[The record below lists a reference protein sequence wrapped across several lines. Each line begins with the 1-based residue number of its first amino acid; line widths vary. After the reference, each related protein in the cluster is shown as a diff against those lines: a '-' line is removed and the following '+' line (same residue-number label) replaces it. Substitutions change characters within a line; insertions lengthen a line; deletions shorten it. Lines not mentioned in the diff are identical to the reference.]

1 MSGPP
6 RASVALLVG
15 AVAVTGANAMLLS
28 PLTQLV
34 GADLGVAP
42 TEVLRASQSYG
53 LATLLSAL
61 IFAPQIGRIGLDR
74 ALGAALVALAAGFV
88 WIALA
93 PGLPAL
99 QNAHL
104 LAGLASGVALPA
116 CYGLAAAIAPEGQS
130 AKTMGR
136 VLFGWTLLL
145 IFGVAGAAVIADIAG
160 WRVSYGVFAALTLAL
175 AIASQRA
182 RLPHQKARPVNLL
195 SVFRLEGFTLAL
207 GALAALM
214 LGFYAAMTLIGTHVT
229 VTLGRST
236 ASAGLIPLVYGLG
249 FGVGIILDPLADR
262 FGRARVAPMLLALLS
277 LCYLAMVLTAPSFG
291 PLLVVVFLWGVFQH
305 VTLTLAMDRLAQL
318 AQTQRAAIL
327 GLSTA
332 VTYGAVFLGAAIG
345 RALFTHVGF
354 WAIAGVSMIFATGLT
369 AEALARHYSSNNSV

>member
-1 MSGPP
+1 MNGPP
-6 RASVALLVG
+6 RASVALLMG

-42 TEVLRASQSYG
+42 TEVLRANQSYG

-61 IFAPQIGRIGLDR
+61 VFAPQIGRIGTDR
-74 ALGAALVALAAGFV
+74 ALGAALLALAAGFV

-93 PGLPAL
+93 VDLPAL
-99 QNAHL
+99 QRAHV

-116 CYGLAAAIAPEGQS
+116 IYGLAAAIAPEGQT

-145 IFGVAGAAVIADIAG
+145 IFGVAGAAFIAEIAG
-160 WRVSYGVFAALTLAL
+160 WRMSYAVFGALTLML
-175 AIASQRA
+175 AVLSQRA
-182 RLPHQKARPVNLL
+182 RLPHEKARPVNLL
-195 SVFRLEGFTLAL
+195 SVFRLKGFAVAL
-207 GALAALM
+207 GAISALM

-236 ASAGLIPLVYGLG
+236 ASAGLIPLVYGVG
-249 FGVGIILDPLADR
+249 FGAAIVLDPLADR
-262 FGRARVAPMLLALLS
+262 FGRARVAPALLALLS
-277 LCYLAMVLTAPSFG
+277 LTYVAMVLSAPSFG
-291 PLLVVVFLWGVFQH
+291 PLLAVIFLWGVFQH

-318 AQTQRAAIL
+318 SQTQRAAIL
-327 GLSTA
+327 GWSTA
-332 VTYGAVFLGAAIG
+332 ATYAAVFFGAVIG

-354 WAIAGVSMIFATGLT
+354 WAIAGVSMILAAALT
-369 AEALARHYSSNNSV
+369 AEALARHYSSNNSG